1 MLKGLQDIYTDY
13 LLMSFLKTTAT
24 GLSELTE
31 NEISHDKI
39 TRMLN
44 GKELT
49 TKDLWMLTKKIIR
62 KHETEEGIIIID
74 DTTEEKQY
82 TTENDIVCWHYD
94 HAKRENVKGIKTG
107 TMASSYNIVVLY
119 KKDGKEYL
127 ITCLAS

>member
-1 MLKGLQDIYTDY
+1 MLKGIEDIYTDY

-44 GKELT
+44 RKELT

-62 KHETEEGIIIID
+62 KYETEEGIIIID
-74 DTTEEKQY
+74 DTTEEK
-82 TTENDIVCWHYD
+82 
-94 HAKRENVKGIKTG
+94 
-107 TMASSYNIVVLY
+107 
-119 KKDGKEYL
+119 EY
-127 ITCLAS
+127 I

>member
-62 KHETEEGIIIID
+62 KYETEEGVIIID
-74 DTTEEKQY
+74 DTTEEKEY
-82 TTENDIVCWHYD
+82 TTE
-94 HAKRENVKGIKTG
+94 
-107 TMASSYNIVVLY
+107 
-119 KKDGKEYL
+119 KE
-127 ITCLAS
+127 IS

>member
-62 KHETEEGIIIID
+62 KD
-74 DTTEEKQY
+74 
-82 TTENDIVCWHYD
+82 
-94 HAKRENVKGIKTG
+94 
-107 TMASSYNIVVLY
+107 
-119 KKDGKEYL
+119 
-127 ITCLAS
+127 